1 MEAGVSLS
9 VDAEDGHG
17 LSFDHIIGDAKS
29 LHRDPANAGAVFQV
43 ASQFNALEMVG
54 DLVHMLC
61 CTDQSPFESIG
72 RTWCLSTAW
81 DHDIC

>member
-1 MEAGVSLS
+1 MEAAASLS

-43 ASQFNALEMVG
+43 ASQFNALEMVAG
-54 DLVHMLC
+54 LVLHSN
-61 CTDQSPFESIG
+61 QSPSQSISNHPLN
-72 RTWCLSTAW
+72 R
-81 DHDIC
+81 